1 MDLFAVFFYN
11 NHMNI
16 AYSDR
21 KKVYLNTGLSENS
34 FSRSAQGLNFSESG
48 IYTKFYLFDNN
59 IQFKSW
65 SFTGTTV
72 KDEKVFFEGE
82 NAGGKNALE
91 IILCHNEEEKA
102 RLTYAIVSALSKAI
116 ETKTEL
122 PSVGLG
128 GILYSEKPGKSDPD
142 KVQVELLFL
151 PENIFERC
159 ASNQNEKD
167 YANLQGFWRNF
178 QLSKNNALIF
188 LQSVL
193 AYYTLSKVFPFMKTE
208 TSARQEDITDSNF
221 IEIENMV
228 NGISPALALNINMG
242 FHIDNQYERE
252 KSLIDLKLLQKELGL
267 SDDGIYTKVIRES
280 KVSDKDFEKR
290 ASKNAKKQELKTI
303 QKRIFKRYATAII
316 LSLAAIAVISNIAY
330 KTHLENL
337 EKPCAKKLSA
347 EQAIETYYSGF
358 HNLDTNLM
366 NLVAKN
372 GTPKELISMVSN
384 IYVTQKTREA
394 FEAKNASLTPELW
407 LTRPELMNY
416 WVFGITDFK
425 INGESAYNRFM
436 PQTKKEV
443 ENIKKLSSKK
453 QASSDASQSA
463 LSTDGTSQTFN
474 VYYNFIYTGGKDTP
488 LTIDRCNATV
498 TCTYKKDQW
507 YLTDINIDHK
517 EEQLSQDDFKKEYL
531 AVLEEKQNSKD
542 AVSALREKYD
552 WLPDERAMEDG
563 NTVAKYQKNYFN

>member
-1 MDLFAVFFYN
+1 
-11 NHMNI
+11 MNI

-21 KKVYLNTGLSENS
+21 KKVYLDTGLSETG
-34 FSRSAQGLNFSESG
+34 FSRSVSGLNFSESG

-91 IILCHNEEEKA
+91 IILSHNEEEKA
-102 RLTYAIVSALSKAI
+102 RLTYAIISALSKAI

-151 PENIFERC
+151 PESIFELC
-159 ASNQNEKD
+159 ASNQDEKN
-167 YANLQGFWRNF
+167 YANLQGFWKNF
-178 QLSKNNALIF
+178 QLSKSNALIF

-193 AYYTLSKVFPFMKTE
+193 SYYTLSKVFPFMKTE
-208 TSARQEDITDSNF
+208 NSARQEDITDSNF

-267 SDDGIYTKVIRES
+267 SDDGIYTKVIRETRMTDS
-280 KVSDKDFEKR
+280 EFEKQ
-290 ASKNAKKQELKTI
+290 SQKKAKKNEMKI
-303 QKRIFKRYATAII
+303 FQKRIFKRYAAAII
-316 LSLAAIAVISNIAY
+316 LALAAVAVITNICY

-337 EKPCAKKLSA
+337 EKPSAKNLTAKESV
-347 EQAIETYYSGF
+347 ETFYSGF
-358 HNLDTNLM
+358 HTLDTNLM
-366 NLVAKN
+366 DLVAKK
-372 GTPKELISMVSN
+372 GSPKQIINMVSN

-407 LTRPELMNY
+407 LTRPELINY

-425 INGESAYNRFM
+425 INGEKAYNRFK
-436 PQTKKEV
+436 PQIKKETDYLKKTGRLNTSEEGKTESFDV
-443 ENIKKLSSKK
+443 E
-453 QASSDASQSA
+453 
-463 LSTDGTSQTFN
+463 
-474 VYYNFIYTGGKDTP
+474 YNFIYTGGKDTT
-488 LTIDRCNATV
+488 LTIDRCRAKV

-507 YLTDINIDHK
+507 YLTDIQITHN
-517 EEQLSQDDFKKEYL
+517 EEQLDQSSFINEYFEYYKTRADAKT
-531 AVLEEKQNSKD
+531 AVFDMRLL
-542 AVSALREKYD
+542 SAEVYD
-552 WLPDERAMEDG
+552 WLPDERAMTDAAIE
-563 NTVAKYQKNYFN
+563 AEYQKNKYR